1 VTFYDYKLDVTF
13 PMQELLIYV
22 QTKKTW
28 HYPCKSYPI
37 TTINGRGAWR
47 KSHPFYCRKGVALTC
62 RTNTPFMVV
71 NEEL

>member
-37 TTINGRGAWR
+37 TTINGRGVLHAIAT
-47 KSHPFYCRKGVALTC
+47 HLP
-62 RTNTPFMVV
+62 P
-71 NEEL
+71 